1 MIVRCALLILFVN
14 CVRTNEEKPNYFE
27 DEFNYFKLDKGF
39 RVIPYVDNVPH
50 FIGVKKREA
59 DGILP
64 KVETDLLTSDNQ
76 PQQTVKKDEPEQ
88 IIIGQ
93 SEGGIVKQEIASPQ
107 NNSIASLVPI
117 NNNQN
122 VNQEQMNKTNTI
134 SVKISPDKP
143 NENVTTAPP
152 TISKL
157 SDPAPNKN
165 ITNKKDESS
174 AIDVN
179 SPGVIKRALIVFGG
193 LTLLAVAYLIF
204 YRNKHKKF
212 DASNNHG
219 TGESNQFR
227 YGVLHSDDRRE
238 NLELSRIPLTME
250 SDDDE
255 DEDLEIFD
263 LEQKRKSLSYVNL
276 QTNDEDIVLR
286 SSKDESKNNLLLD
299 IEDGSPDQLI
309 NWSSSGSKSI
319 L

>member
-1 MIVRCALLILFVN
+1 MIVRCVLLILFVN
-14 CVRTNEEKPNYFE
+14 CVRTIEEKSNYLQ
-27 DEFNYFKLDKGF
+27 DEFNYFKLDNGY
-39 RVIPYVDNVPH
+39 RVIPYVYNVPH
-50 FIGVKKREA
+50 FMGVKKREA
-59 DGILP
+59 DGILS
-64 KVETDLLTSDNQ
+64 KVGPEQLTSDNE
-76 PQQTVKKDEPEQ
+76 PQQSVKKDEPEQ

-93 SEGGIVKQEIASPQ
+93 SEGGSVKQEVASPL
-107 NNSIASLVPI
+107 NNSAPASVPI
-117 NNNQN
+117 NNNHN
-122 VNQEQMNKTNTI
+122 VKQEQINKTNTI
-134 SVKISPDKP
+134 PVKNIPDKTK
-143 NENVTTAPP
+143 ENVTTLAPS
-152 TISKL
+152 ISKL
-157 SDPAPNKN
+157 SDPAPSKN
-165 ITNKKDESS
+165 NTKDDLTT
-174 AIDVN
+174 IDVN

-227 YGVLHSDDRRE
+227 YGVLQSDDRRE
-238 NLELSRIPLTME
+238 NMELSRIPLTME
-250 SDDDE
+250 SDDDD